1 MRHSATRAIL
11 ERDDVIVVASV
22 SCIYGIGSVETY
34 TAMTF
39 TISVGD
45 TLDEKRLM
53 ADLVAQQYKRNDQS
67 FERGSFR
74 RRGDTIEIFPAHY
87 EDRAWRI
94 MMFGDQVEG
103 IAEFDPL
110 TGRKTADLDSVKIY
124 ANSHYVTPRPT
135 LRQAVN
141 ATSRSS

>member
-39 TISVGD
+39 TLEPGQR
-45 TLDEKRLM
+45 LDEKKLM
-53 ADLVAQQYKRNDQS
+53 GDLVALQYKRNDQA
-67 FERGSFR
+67 FERGTFR

-87 EDRAWRI
+87 EERAWRI
-94 MMFGDQVEG
+94 SLFGGE
-103 IAEFDPL
+103 IESNNKLYPL
-110 TGRKTADLDSVKIY
+110 TRG
-124 ANSHYVTPRPT
+124 
-135 LRQAVN
+135 
-141 ATSRSS
+141 